1 LADAMSQSQ
10 IDELLKNL
18 SSGEESIEQIES
30 ETNTKKVKSYN
41 FKMPKKFTKE
51 QLSLVGTIFEGYARV
66 LSSYLTS
73 LLRIYCKVEMAQ
85 IEENR
90 YFEFNNALPDYTM
103 ISVVSLGIDD
113 DTLEDGGTL
122 IQINNAITMAMI
134 DRLEGGAGE
143 TTILDRDFTEIE
155 VGLMSRV
162 LERMAQLLKEP
173 FANYIDINP
182 NVTNIETNSRA
193 MQVLGPDDIII
204 LVTFDIIINNTE
216 NTVSVAIPGLVLEA
230 LMAKFSDK
238 YARGVKKLDPKKE
251 NERQISLLQNIK
263 DTELKVRAVFRDTE
277 LDLYDILTLTP
288 GDIIPLQLPI
298 SSNIE
303 VKIGGNIWFDGKLG
317 LLGNNKA
324 VKIDNVYN
332 EEFLRNLMG
341 VVS

>member
-1 LADAMSQSQ
+1 MSQSQ
-10 IDELLKNL
+10 IDELLKNI
-18 SSGEESIEQIES
+18 SSGEESIEKIES
-30 ETNTKKVKSYN
+30 ETSTKKIKNYN

-51 QLSLVGTIFEGYARV
+51 QLSLVGTILEGYARV

-103 ISVVSLGIDD
+103 ISVLNLGIDD
-113 DTLEDGGTL
+113 DEIEDSGIL
-122 IQINNAITMAMI
+122 LQINNAITMAMI

-143 TTILDRDFTEIE
+143 TTIIDRDFSEIE

-162 LERMAQLLKEP
+162 LERMASLLKEP
-173 FANYIDINP
+173 FANYIEINP
-182 NVTNIETNSRA
+182 QITNIETNSRA
-193 MQVLGPDDIII
+193 SQVLGPDDIVI
-204 LVTFDIIINNTE
+204 LVTFDIVINSTE
-216 NTVSVAIPGLVLEA
+216 NTLTVVIPGIALEA
-230 LMAKFSDK
+230 MMAKFSDK

-251 NERQISLLQNIK
+251 SERQVSLLQNIK
-263 DTELKVRAVFRDTE
+263 DTELKIRAVFRDTE
-277 LDLYDILTLTP
+277 LDLYDILTLSP
-288 GDIIPLQLPI
+288 GDIIPLSIPI
-298 SSNIE
+298 DSNIE

-332 EEFLRNLMG
+332 DEFLRSLMG
-341 VVS
+341 VYS